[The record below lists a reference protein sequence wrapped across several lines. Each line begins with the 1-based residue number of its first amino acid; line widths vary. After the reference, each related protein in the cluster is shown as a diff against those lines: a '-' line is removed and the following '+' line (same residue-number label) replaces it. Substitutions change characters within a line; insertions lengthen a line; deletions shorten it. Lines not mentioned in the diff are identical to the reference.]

1 MNKQTRIFFAAFFG
15 FLVLS
20 FIINMSV
27 ASYSTSSS
35 GGAAVFNRLGNQVG
49 VVRIDGVIL
58 NSENTVKEINTFR
71 EDPRTV
77 AILIRIESPGGA
89 VAPSQEIFNAIR
101 TAAEAKPTIVSMGSV
116 AASGGYYIASAATKI
131 FANPSTLTGSIGVI
145 MQLSRYNELLD
156 KIGVAIEVLTAGR
169 LKDAGSPIREL
180 SDEEREYFSEILAD
194 IHDQFIRDIALGR
207 NMDIDYVREFSE
219 GKIFTGNQAL
229 DLGLID
235 TLGSFMDA
243 QNYIRELLNLP
254 QNTTFTENRSPSN
267 ILREFLSSVSPLGGR
282 FPLNRKGGF
291 FFISEQLL

>member
-1 MNKQTRIFFAAFFG
+1 
-15 FLVLS
+15 
-20 FIINMSV
+20 
-27 ASYSTSSS
+27 
-35 GGAAVFNRLGNQVG
+35 
-49 VVRIDGVIL
+49 
-58 NSENTVKEINTFR
+58 
-71 EDPRTV
+71 
-77 AILIRIESPGGA
+77 
-89 VAPSQEIFNAIR
+89 
-101 TAAEAKPTIVSMGSV
+101 
-116 AASGGYYIASAATKI
+116 
-131 FANPSTLTGSIGVI
+131 

-207 NMDIDYVREFSE
+207 NMDIDYVRELSE